1 MSASQNGP
9 AFSAHE
15 VTKVYRVGE
24 DEERMAPLGPPR
36 RLRSQFLSSDT
47 GAGR

>member
-1 MSASQNGP
+1 MSASQSGP

-24 DEERMAPLGPPR
+24 DDVRTPPLERPR
-36 RLRSQFLSSDT
+36 RLWS
-47 GAGR
+47 